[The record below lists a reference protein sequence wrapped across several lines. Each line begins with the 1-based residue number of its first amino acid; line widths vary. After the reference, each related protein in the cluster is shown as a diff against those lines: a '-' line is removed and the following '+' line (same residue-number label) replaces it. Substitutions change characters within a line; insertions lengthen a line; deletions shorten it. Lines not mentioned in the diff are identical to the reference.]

1 MRQQGIRNNMNKLW
15 KRPESVLVV
24 IYTQDGEVLL
34 LERTTPPGF
43 WQSVT
48 GSLQWGELPAAA
60 ARRELLEETG
70 IAVEP
75 RDCHLL
81 NRFPILPAWRARY
94 QPDVMENIEHVFAL
108 ELAVR
113 CDIRLSSEHSQ
124 YEWLDVA
131 TAIARCSSWT
141 NAEAITRLKLKG

>member
-1 MRQQGIRNNMNKLW
+1 MSNTSW

-24 IYTQDGEVLL
+24 VYTRADEVLL
-34 LERTTPPGF
+34 LERTHPAGF

-48 GSLQWGELPAAA
+48 GSLHWDEQPAVA

-70 IAVEP
+70 ITAEP

-94 QPDVMENIEHVFAL
+94 RPDVMENIEHVFAL
-108 ELAVR
+108 ELPAR
-113 CDIRLSSEHSQ
+113 CDIQLNPQEHSR
-124 YEWLDVA
+124 YAWLDVA
-131 TAIARCSSWT
+131 TAAARCSSWT
-141 NAEAITRLKLKG
+141 NANAIKKLRFKG